1 MRVGWERRADAG
13 FTLTRKIGDMTTAWG
28 QILPEKKSDGD
39 GFYYLLAVML
49 GALAGW
55 VNIKVGDLLLTAMVV
70 LAAWMLLGILS
81 PRKPWRWVLLVGV
94 FVPVVEWLAYFFL
107 SQKPARAQIY
117 ESFLA
122 FLPGIAGAFGGA
134 MGRGLVDNLVAGE
147 RAGLASIVH
156 WRAGSI
162 PSTDSS
168 VLRPTPR
175 AYPRGCRSLVRN
187 NHRKENGS
195 LPY

>member
-1 MRVGWERRADAG
+1 
-13 FTLTRKIGDMTTAWG
+13 MTTAWG
-28 QILPEKKSDGD
+28 RILPEKKSDGD

-70 LAAWMLLGILS
+70 LAACMLLGILS

-94 FVPVVEWLAYFFL
+94 FVPVVEWWAYFFL
-107 SQKPARAQIY
+107 SQKPERAQIY

-134 MGRGLVDNLVAGE
+134 MGRGLVDNLFSG
-147 RAGLASIVH
+147 
-156 WRAGSI
+156 
-162 PSTDSS
+162 
-168 VLRPTPR
+168 
-175 AYPRGCRSLVRN
+175 N
-187 NHRKENGS
+187 
-195 LPY
+195 

>member
-1 MRVGWERRADAG
+1 
-13 FTLTRKIGDMTTAWG
+13 MTTAWG
-28 QILPEKKSDGD
+28 QILPEEKSDGD
-39 GFYYLLAVML
+39 RFYYLLAVML

-55 VNIKVGDLLLTAMVV
+55 VNIRVGDLLLTAMVV
-70 LAAWMLLGILS
+70 LAACMLLGILS

-134 MGRGLVDNLVAGE
+134 IGRGLVDNLFAG
-147 RAGLASIVH
+147 
-156 WRAGSI
+156 
-162 PSTDSS
+162 
-168 VLRPTPR
+168 
-175 AYPRGCRSLVRN
+175 
-187 NHRKENGS
+187 K
-195 LPY
+195 